1 MRSLREEIVELQQP
15 AAHIGEVVKP
25 IGKDKIM
32 VKINQ
37 DGKYIVDLDKGV
49 KVEDCKANTRVALKA
64 NSY

>member
-1 MRSLREEIVELQQP
+1 MREELVELQQP
-15 AAHIGEVVKP
+15 AGTIAEVVKP

-37 DGKYIVDLDKGV
+37 DGKYIVDLDKGIN
-49 KVEDCKANTRVALKA
+49 VEDCKANTRVALKA